1 MLDDETSKR
10 KRSTHKKGLLVVSL
24 IDIILHEI
32 MNTIKKKSVQFTL
45 EIYQMMLK
53 FKGPTVVSI
62 LWLFLDRRLDN
73 NQLKELPTGV
83 FDQNAQLRYL

>member
-24 IDIILHEI
+24 KDIILHKI

-45 EIYQMMLK
+45 EIYQMMLQSTNSC
-53 FKGPTVVSI
+53 FYPVALS
-62 LWLFLDRRLDN
+62 
-73 NQLKELPTGV
+73 
-83 FDQNAQLRYL
+83 

>member
-24 IDIILHEI
+24 IDIILHKI

-45 EIYQMMLK
+45 EIYQMMLQSTNSC
-53 FKGPTVVSI
+53 FYPVALS
-62 LWLFLDRRLDN
+62 
-73 NQLKELPTGV
+73 
-83 FDQNAQLRYL
+83 